1 MKNAYYFDCCNPVT
15 DCDDSATISLF
26 WLRLFLICAK
36 IEFFRFVE
44 HITIQIHLS
53 VADEFR
59 FLAFLSE
66 ELLVP
71 FEYLLFQM
79 LDVKSL
85 ILVRFFQ
92 LIIFFFKLRAL
103 LHSGFIC
110 CFQFFVCHSKSTPFP
125 EIPDGS

>member
-1 MKNAYYFDCCNPVT
+1 M
-15 DCDDSATISLF
+15 
-26 WLRLFLICAK
+26 
-36 IEFFRFVE
+36 
-44 HITIQIHLS
+44 HLS

-66 ELLVP
+66 EHLVP

-85 ILVRFFQ
+85 IFVRFFQ

>member
-85 ILVRFFQ
+85 ILVRFFCDGI
-92 LIIFFFKLRAL
+92 LGRL
-103 LHSGFIC
+103 SGRKI
-110 CFQFFVCHSKSTPFP
+110 
-125 EIPDGS
+125 